1 MKIIKLFL
9 LIKGL
14 PKNKLYFLVGWA
26 SLPALVLWTGWNAI
40 NTAFLSCTTVRA
52 QPPIVNP
59 SKQTN
64 KPIIFAA
71 PPPPADIGEPGR
83 RGEAGSRRPCGDNSQ
98 EVKTP
103 QKPLTAI
110 VPISTSGK
118 SRVVWGLTTSER
130 PTFWFYVPYSTSA
143 TFAEFVLEDA
153 TENQTKYKIP
163 LKNTPGVVNFKLP
176 DTSTPLAVD
185 KQYRWY
191 FNIYCKENNGIL
203 GYVEGNV
210 QRKLLSPALKT
221 QLEKATQR
229 QKVAIYASNGIWHE
243 AITTLAQQL
252 VQQRST
258 LKADWASLLQS
269 IGLENLAS
277 EAITQ

>member
-1 MKIIKLFL
+1 MKTIKLFL
-9 LIKGL
+9 LI
-14 PKNKLYFLVGWA
+14 
-26 SLPALVLWTGWNAI
+26 STVLLNC
-40 NTAFLSCTTVRA
+40 TAVKA
-52 QPPIVNP
+52 QP
-59 SKQTN
+59 
-64 KPIIFAA
+64 PIIFAA
-71 PPPPADIGEPGR
+71 PPPPPDIGEPGR

-98 EVKTP
+98 EVKTA

-110 VPISTSGK
+110 VPISTSTK
-118 SRVVWGLTTSER
+118 PPVVWGLTTSER
-130 PTFWFYVPYSTSA
+130 PTFWFYVPYSAPA
-143 TFAEFVLEDA
+143 TYAEFVLEDA

-176 DTSTPLAVD
+176 DTSTPLVVD

-210 QRKLLSPALKT
+210 QRKSLSPTIKT
-221 QLEKATQR
+221 QLEKATPR

-243 AITTLAQQL
+243 AITTLAQQ
-252 VQQRST
+252 RST
-258 LKADWASLLQS
+258 LKADWTSLLQS

-277 EAITQ
+277 EPITQ